1 MAPGPDFTG
10 AVNQEWLSRH
20 REEIIEPEFPI
31 VDPNHHLWNRKGR
44 IYLFPQ
50 PLEDLSSG
58 HNMRA
63 TVFEECGSMAGRCMF
78 ESNRPVQ
85 KRWCS
90 DSVFWNACK
99 RLAQHASAE
108 EKVTLFSGTAARVNR
123 IPSGLL

>member
-63 TVFEECGSMAGRCMF
+63 TVFEECGSIAGTCMF
-78 ESNRPVQ
+78 ETTVRC
-85 KRWCS
+85 K
-90 DSVFWNACK
+90 SVGA
-99 RLAQHASAE
+99 ATAS
-108 EKVTLFSGTAARVNR
+108 SGTRASVWRNMLQLKR
-123 IPSGLL
+123 R